1 MKEIK
6 TNSEAAEK
14 AAIANLDK
22 SKKKKTQKSKS
33 NLKLKESKLHKK
45 KEQFKKLTGRKIV
58 KKEEAEALKVITA
71 KQLAKQLT
79 KTKEQIEA
87 ASKRRLKAFEKTYG
101 EATEEQRKL
110 LTYAT
115 ASQVAKLYSIEKL
128 GKTKEE
134 KTVVEEVAETTTK
147 EEAKEKTKPDPVLLS
162 EFSISY
168 DDLPTA
174 VKQWSHKTG
183 DFLYENELFYGEIN
197 LENLKD
203 ANDHTVYEFFEEIFS
218 GIESLK
224 NYEFDPENSDNIII
238 YNKDEWKEYDND

>member
-1 MKEIK
+1 MKQINA
-6 TNSEAAEK
+6 NSEAAEK

-22 SKKKKTQKSKS
+22 SKKQKTQKSKS

-45 KEQFKKLTGRKIV
+45 KEQFKKLTGRKRV

-79 KTKEQIEA
+79 QTKEQINKT
-87 ASKRRLKAFEKTYG
+87 SKRRLKTFEKTYG

-128 GKTKEE
+128 GKAKEE

-147 EEAKEKTKPDPVLLS
+147 EEKTKPDPIQLS
-162 EFSISY
+162 IFSVYY
-168 DDLPTA
+168 DDLPA
-174 VKQWSHKTG
+174 SIKQWSHKSDSFIYNNTLYDG
-183 DFLYENELFYGEIN
+183 EIKLQDLTDGTDHKASEFLDIIFSEVEGLDDFLY
-197 LENLKD
+197 
-203 ANDHTVYEFFEEIFS
+203 
-218 GIESLK
+218 
-224 NYEFDPENSDNIII
+224 DPENSGEDVI
-238 YNKDEWKEYDND
+238 YDKDEWKEYDND